1 MSGRDAH
8 RHLTTLFSIVMIV
21 IGAALIVR
29 ALSAGG
35 GPFSIGVIMGLLF
48 LAAGLGRMWVARS
61 TRG

>member
-1 MSGRDAH
+1 
-8 RHLTTLFSIVMIV
+8 V
-21 IGAALIVR
+21 ALIVR